1 MATGENTYRYSA
13 IQPQCG
19 PLNSTR
25 SGTLLLTMRDLATS
39 RFLGMMN
46 TIVLFE
52 TSACLEIE

>member
-1 MATGENTYRYSA
+1 MATGENSYPYSA

-19 PLNSTR
+19 PLIGTR
-25 SGTLLLTMRDLATS
+25 NGMLLLTMGDLVTS

-52 TSACLEIE
+52 PSACLEIE